1 VQETYLRAWLAW
13 SSGRRPRRVEAW
25 LATICLNAGRD
36 RARRAATRLETPTA
50 MAATWDVPDGVD
62 VAQEAIDRVHRGL
75 VERALWALPSSVP
88 AATVVE
94 GWARVGQPAPRVEL
108 PDLEAPSRQVRLADL
123 RGHPAVVNFW
133 AFLCG
138 ACAVGPT
145 ATTPTSATTPRTRPR
160 YQGRPS
166 ASRCSARPSRMRIER

>member
-1 VQETYLRAWLAW
+1 
-13 SSGRRPRRVEAW
+13 
-25 LATICLNAGRD
+25 LNAGRD

-138 ACAVGPT
+138 ACAAAAWACPPRCCCTPT
-145 ATTPTSATTPRTRPR
+145 APSALRPQPLR
-160 YQGRPS
+160 RLRRQGRDPGIR
-166 ASRCSARPSRMRIER
+166 AGRRPAAAAPGRPGCGSSGS